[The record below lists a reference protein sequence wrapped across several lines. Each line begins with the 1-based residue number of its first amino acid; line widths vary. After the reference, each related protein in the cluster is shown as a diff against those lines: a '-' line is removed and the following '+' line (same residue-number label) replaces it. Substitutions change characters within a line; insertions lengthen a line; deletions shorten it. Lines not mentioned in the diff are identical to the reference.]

1 MPFLT
6 VQKRCQDCEET
17 RRLLREMRAEVNDY
31 RREVRES
38 LLDYEALYDKVR
50 TNLAKLG
57 SRKKA
62 AEKEQENG
70 TAAQS
75 PYEALWAYRNQNKGT

>member
-1 MPFLT
+1 MAFLE
-6 VQKRCQDCEET
+6 VQRRCQDCEET
-17 RRLLREMRAEVNDY
+17 RRLVREMRAEVNDY

-38 LLDYEALYDKVR
+38 LLDYESLYDKVR

-62 AEKEQENG
+62 AEKVEDENG
-70 TAAQS
+70 QPHG
-75 PYEALWAYRNQNKGT
+75 PYEALWAYRNQNKG